1 MRPSFELV
9 SHLADV
15 QERQPTYLALGSFD
29 GVHLGHQALLKQ
41 LVARA
46 KRAGVRSAV
55 LTFFPHPRRVIQQLS
70 DRYYITTLDDRLA
83 LLRDMGIDLVIN
95 HPFDENVRQM
105 RAADFVDRLL
115 ISLDMRQLW
124 GGNFSFGYQREG
136 TVPFLRHLGVERG
149 FTVETMATM
158 VAWDGEL
165 VSSSRI
171 RHSLGQG
178 NVVDVQGCLG
188 RPFTLSGAVV
198 KGEQRGRTIGFPT
211 ANLAVWSELLL
222 PANGVYATFAWVAGK
237 RYLGATNI
245 GVRPTVNGRYT
256 KVETHLLDFEGDLY
270 GKNVQLEFCAYI
282 RPEKKFPNLE
292 ALKTQIQLD
301 VTAIKRT
308 LQ

>member
-1 MRPSFELV
+1 MQPSFELV

-15 QERQPTYLALGSFD
+15 QEQHPTYLALGSFD

-41 LVARA
+41 LISRA
-46 KRAGVRSAV
+46 KQAGVRSAV
-55 LTFFPHPRRVIQQLS
+55 LTFSPHPRRVIQQLS

-83 LLRDMGIDLVIN
+83 LLRDIGIDLVIN

-115 ISLDMRQLW
+115 TILDMRQLW
-124 GGNFSFGYQREG
+124 GGDFSFGYQREG
-136 TVPFLRHLGVERG
+136 TIPFLRHLGVERG
-149 FTVETMATM
+149 FTVETMTAM
-158 VAWDGEL
+158 VAWKGAL

-171 RHSLGQG
+171 RQSLSLGD
-178 NVVDVQGCLG
+178 VADVQGCLG
-188 RPFTLSGAVV
+188 RPFTLSGTVV
-198 KGEQRGRTIGFPT
+198 AGDQRGRTIGFPT
-211 ANLAVWSELLL
+211 ANLATWSELLL
-222 PANGVYATFAWVAGK
+222 PANGVYATFARVDGK
-237 RYLGATNI
+237 RYLSATNI

-270 GKNVQLEFCAYI
+270 GKSVQLEFCAYI
-282 RPEKKFPNLE
+282 RPEKKFPSLE

-301 VTAIKRT
+301 VTAIKHS